1 MLRLTQLQ
9 ETLEQGLY
17 FQICTNNYIFS
28 FNLHSSLCVS
38 QSCAA
43 SRTHAAPEAEDINT
57 GTGTEG
63 PQIKRCKKDETD
75 LSFLLVKNKDGQ
87 DGLFVDLGKR
97 SHNLFL
103 LFTLHSVTK
112 CNSYH

>member
-1 MLRLTQLQ
+1 MAGCVFNSCITTLRLIFLLGAFIHSILQ
-9 ETLEQGLY
+9 QVLSV
-17 FQICTNNYIFS
+17 TN
-28 FNLHSSLCVS
+28 
-38 QSCAA
+38 
-43 SRTHAAPEAEDINT
+43 SRRCLHAAPEAEDVNT

-63 PQIKRCKKDETD
+63 PPIKRCKKDETD

-103 LFTLHSVTK
+103 LFTLHSVTNR
-112 CNSYH
+112 NSYH